1 MRPSSVGVAMGGNPI
16 ALCPIS
22 TKYIKQQFGWVLIR
36 EGLMLLI
43 KGTTKLLGV
52 MGDPIGHSLSPVMHN
67 RAIAELGVDYVYIP
81 LPVKA
86 ADLETALR
94 GLAAIGMEG
103 FSVTIPHKQA
113 IVPLLSEVTELA
125 QAVGAVNTV
134 WWNGSGW
141 SGTNTDV
148 AGFLA
153 PLNGSAPQ
161 GLQRDAQ
168 DWSST
173 KVVILGNGGAA
184 RAVVAGCYQLGVAAI
199 QVVGRHPDKL
209 AQFQQS
215 WQAVPWSL
223 PLTVHPWEELP
234 DLVAQAD
241 LLVNTTPIGMTPY
254 PEQSPLTAAIA
265 ARIQPTA
272 IAYDLIYTPRQTQ
285 FLQQAQHQ
293 GATAIGGLEMLVQQG
308 AVALA
313 QWLNCPVPVAT
324 MRQALLEALAT

>member
-1 MRPSSVGVAMGGNPI
+1 MKGI
-16 ALCPIS
+16 I
-22 TKYIKQQFGWVLIR
+22 
-36 EGLMLLI
+36 I

-67 RAIAELGVDYVYIP
+67 RAIAALGVDYVYVP

-86 ADLETALR
+86 ADLETAIR
-94 GLAAIGMEG
+94 GLAAIGMQG
-103 FSVTIPHKQA
+103 FNVTIPHKQA
-113 IVPLLSEVTELA
+113 IVPFLSDVTELA

-153 PLNGSAPQ
+153 PLTGSAAVLPRES
-161 GLQRDAQ
+161 L
-168 DWSST
+168 DWSLM
-173 KVVILGNGGAA
+173 KAVILGNGGAA

-223 PLTVHPWEELP
+223 PLTVHPWEDLP
-234 DLVAQAD
+234 ELVAQAD
-241 LLVNTTPIGMTPY
+241 LLVNTTPIGMTPH
-254 PEQSPLTAAIA
+254 PDQSPLTAAIA
-265 ARIQPTA
+265 AQIKPSA
-272 IAYDLIYTPRQTQ
+272 IVYDLIYTPQQTQ
-285 FLQQAQHQ
+285 LLQQAQAQ
-293 GATAIGGLEMLVQQG
+293 GATAIGGVEMLVQQG
-308 AVALA
+308 AVALER
-313 QWLNCPVPVAT
+313 WLNRPVPVAT